1 MFYDL
6 KDKKPKN
13 SGENW
18 VAPSATIIG
27 DVTLE
32 KNSSIWFN
40 AVLRGDIENIHIGEG
55 SNVQDGSVLHTDPGY
70 PLKVGKD
77 VTIGH
82 MVMLHGCTIGDN
94 SLIGIGAVILN
105 NAKIG
110 KNCIIGAKALIT
122 ENKEIPDNS
131 FDNMI
136 EFAKKN
142 QFGFPYLNDETQ
154 EIAKTYDAVCTPDF
168 FGYNKNL
175 ELQYRGRL
183 RELKNLIPVR
193 SGESDLLRAMKQI
206 AETGKGPESQTPS
219 AGCSIKWKQ

>member
-6 KDKKPKN
+6 KDKKPQS

-18 VAPSATIIG
+18 VAPNATIIG

-40 AVLRGDIENIHIGEG
+40 AVLRGDIENILIGEG

-70 PLKVGKD
+70 PLKVGKN

-82 MVMLHGCTIGDN
+82 LVMLHGCTIGDN

-110 KNCIIGAKALIT
+110 NNCIIGAKTLIA
-122 ENKEIPDNS
+122 ENKEIPDDSLVVGSPGRIIRKVTEDEKKAVLENTKHYQ
-131 FDNMI
+131 DNW
-136 EFAKKN
+136 KRYSK
-142 QFGFPYLNDETQ
+142 
-154 EIAKTYDAVCTPDF
+154 
-168 FGYNKNL
+168 
-175 ELQYRGRL
+175 
-183 RELKNLIPVR
+183 
-193 SGESDLLRAMKQI
+193 
-206 AETGKGPESQTPS
+206 
-219 AGCSIKWKQ
+219 SIF